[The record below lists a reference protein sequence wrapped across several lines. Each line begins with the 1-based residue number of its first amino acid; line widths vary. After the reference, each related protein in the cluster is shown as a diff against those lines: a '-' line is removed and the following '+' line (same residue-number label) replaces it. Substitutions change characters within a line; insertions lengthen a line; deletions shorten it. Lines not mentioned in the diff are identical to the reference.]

1 MTPGTWLGLVI
12 LLCVIELII
21 ILILLVRISIM
32 DRQVKQLQAD
42 NTKLIHNVKILSQ
55 GKIVD

>member
-1 MTPGTWLGLVI
+1 MMLGVWLGLAI

-21 ILILLVRISIM
+21 ILILLGRISIM
-32 DRQVKQLQAD
+32 DSHMKKLQDD
-42 NTKLIHNVKILSQ
+42 NAKLIHNVKILSQ